1 MPYLLF
7 TPYHIMLPLIRSPSK
22 MATSSGIF

>member
-7 TPYHIMLPLIRSPSK
+7 TPYHLM
-22 MATSSGIF
+22 